1 MPQVVISP
9 RTPKGPQTIE
19 TPVDPNLLTAGDHN
33 GSTYYQHLRFN
44 DAVRGIGPVDVTA
57 QDGAKAVAM
66 GLAAQKS
73 AETGQ
78 TVML

>member
-1 MPQVVISP
+1 MGRPI
-9 RTPKGPQTIE
+9 TNIY
-19 TPVDPNLLTAGDHN
+19 A
-33 GSTYYQHLRFN
+33 N

-66 GLAAQKS
+66 GLASQKS